1 MPSRYWPTALGLLAA
16 AVLGW
21 YLVYSQL
28 LLRELQR
35 DALVHYQ
42 LYSEIF
48 SALNDPSVEAANEAL
63 LVLSKEIQTLDFP
76 IIITDPDG
84 GSRRGAARSDRAG
97 DGRADRWDP
106 PRTAGC

>member
-48 SALNDPSVEAANEAL
+48 SALNDPSEEAANDVIRLHSGGCPGEHA
-63 LVLSKEIQTLDFP
+63 VLPRPAF
-76 IIITDPDG
+76 G
-84 GSRRGAARSDRAG
+84 RSASAEQEAG
-97 DGRADRWDP
+97 DINR
-106 PRTAGC
+106 